1 MIRRRSLAALR
12 KEVEPVEPQT
22 FGRFL
27 PIWQGVGPRLSG
39 VDGVLTVVEQLAGAL
54 VPASALETLVLPAR
68 VRDYKP
74 AMLDELTSAGEVLW
88 TGAGGLPGSDG
99 WLTLTPADLAPLLLA
114 DALPI
119 ESELALAVLAA
130 LGDGRALFFRDLVSA
145 VGSTDDAEVVTAIWD
160 LVWAGRLT
168 NDTLAPLRTTLAGGG
183 AHRQATRV
191 KPRYGRAPRPGRARM
206 PSRTGPPQV
215 GGRWSAVPERDPDPT
230 RRVHARAESLVERHG
245 VLTRSASGVD
255 EMQGAFATLYP
266 VLRAMEES
274 GRLRR
279 GYFIESLG
287 AAQFGSIG
295 AVDRLRGMTN
305 PTDSKGS
312 GAVLLAA
319 ADPANPYGAALPW
332 PQREGGHRPGR
343 KAGGVVVLV
352 AGALVLYVERGGRS
366 LLTFTDDP
374 DALAAAATAL
384 ANGAARGAL
393 GRLTVQRSD
402 GAPAVEDSPM
412 TRALEAAGFSVTPR
426 GLRLRRTS

>member
-1 MIRRRSLAALR
+1 
-12 KEVEPVEPQT
+12 
-22 FGRFL
+22 
-27 PIWQGVGPRLSG
+27 
-39 VDGVLTVVEQLAGAL
+39 
-54 VPASALETLVLPAR
+54 
-68 VRDYKP
+68 
-74 AMLDELTSAGEVLW
+74 
-88 TGAGGLPGSDG
+88 
-99 WLTLTPADLAPLLLA
+99 
-114 DALPI
+114 
-119 ESELALAVLAA
+119 
-130 LGDGRALFFRDLVSA
+130 
-145 VGSTDDAEVVTAIWD
+145 
-160 LVWAGRLT
+160 
-168 NDTLAPLRTTLAGGG
+168 
-183 AHRQATRV
+183 
-191 KPRYGRAPRPGRARM
+191 M
-206 PSRTGPPQV
+206 PSRSGPPQV
-215 GGRWSAVPERDPDPT
+215 GGRWSAVPARDPDPT

-255 EMQGAFATLYP
+255 ELQGAFATLYP

-295 AVDRLRGMTN
+295 AVDRLRGITN
-305 PTDSKGS
+305 PSDTKGS

-332 PQREGGHRPGR
+332 PAREGGHRPGR

-384 ANGAARGAL
+384 ANGAATGAL